1 MRLSRSKKVVLIGA
15 ALLTVGLA
23 GRAAADTTSA
33 SKQPAVT
40 RSTPAASPSPSA
52 SPSPPPS
59 PSSPSHSPSSSP
71 PAKPSPSHSSAPP
84 HSSVKPPK
92 AVPTGAK
99 RPIGPAG
106 SLMVTGSKA
115 VALTFDDGPDP
126 AQTPRILKLL
136 AAQHVHATF
145 CLVGQNVRRHPEMV
159 RQIVAGGHTLCDHTW
174 SHSLKIGK
182 QTPAKIRADLQRTND
197 AIRKAAPGAKIKYFR
212 APGGNFTPALV
223 KVAKQMGM
231 TSIYWKVDPRDW
243 DHPEGESDAAHR
255 AKVIRVVER
264 HTHPGSIILSHD
276 YAQPD
281 TIAAYRTLIPWLR
294 HRYRLIALP

>member
-15 ALLTVGLA
+15 ALLTIGLA
-23 GRAAADTTSA
+23 GRAAADTTTTA
-33 SKQPAVT
+33 SKQPAVAK
-40 RSTPAASPSPSA
+40 SSSAAKPA
-52 SPSPPPS
+52 PPVSSSPS
-59 PSSPSHSPSSSP
+59 PSSPP
-71 PAKPSPSHSSAPP
+71 PATHAPVKKPTPVRTHKTAN
-84 HSSVKPPK
+84 
-92 AVPTGAK
+92 TGAK
-99 RPIGPAG
+99 HPIGPAG
-106 SLMVTGSKA
+106 SLMITGSKS

-197 AIRKAAPGAKIKYFR
+197 AIRKAAPGAKVKYFR
-212 APGGNFTPALV
+212 APGGNFTPVLV
-223 KVAKQMGM
+223 QVAKQMGM
-231 TSIYWKVDPRDW
+231 TSIYWRVDPRDW

-255 AKVIRVVER
+255 AKVIHAVEK
-264 HTHPGSIILSHD
+264 HTHAGSIILSHD

-294 HRYRLIALP
+294 HRYHLIALP